1 MSLLSSLIYLGLK
14 LLTVYPYF
22 TLSAA
27 SIGLLGKELWLTG
40 HELEPGVRVLDG
52 MLSAS
57 AVRTV
62 MNFPSDT
69 GTSEGDLPDFQQLR
83 AMNVLVQ

>member
-1 MSLLSSLIYLGLK
+1 MLGND
-14 LLTVYPYF
+14 
-22 TLSAA
+22 
-27 SIGLLGKELWLTG
+27 LWLTG

-52 MLSAS
+52 IFSAS

-62 MNFPSDT
+62 MDFPSDT

-83 AMNVLVQ
+83 EL